1 MNARQAFAA
10 ARRAEVRAAP
20 LARSVLQRRCA
31 CGNESA
37 NGECEACAQRKASRG
52 HDAQDEAAGV
62 PPIVHD
68 VLRSAGQPL
77 DAGARAF
84 METRFG
90 HDFSD
95 VRVHAGGDAVRSA
108 DAVNAEAYTVGH
120 DIVFGAGRYAP
131 ATSSGRKLLA
141 HELAHVVQQRPAA
154 PVAPEALGVSHSEA
168 DEAHADRAA
177 AAALDGT
184 QAPGGGRA
192 VAGAGLQ
199 RKDAGGDAEEAA
211 QQAQPGGGANG
222 NAGGAPAKP
231 CIEAVVGEDIPSLF
245 EAGAVTIVEFGADWC
260 GPCKINLAS
269 LQALCGKLRVQPP
282 PVPVRIYSIDVDQ
295 DANKK
300 VSEQY
305 APGSVP
311 HLYIYVG
318 ATEKQHI
325 NSAVEPDAMVALVGD
340 MIEYAATPGWRRGA
354 KSGAKWGA
362 LAGGVV
368 GLGGLIAVASGAGGL
383 SGNAQMLGMLGALGG
398 GVLAGALIGGAAGA
412 VAGSVSDDRKTGPR
426 KQKRR
431 QLQAKRRDGASPASA
446 SELQGRDEAGVS
458 VRRASAS
465 ASASGQ
471 QGRDDAGAHGGL
483 ASARAPASGPQGHG
497 EAGVPVGLASARAL
511 AGEPLD
517 ASARAQM
524 EARFGERFEDVRVH
538 RDAGAR
544 ALTGAMNAFAV
555 TGGADIYFA
564 DDGYAP
570 GTQRGHAI
578 LAHELAHVAQQRS
591 AAPSASAATLEA
603 EAAHASSAIGAGHD
617 VRIRHGSAR
626 RWLPL
631 TRAEKTLEGAG
642 IGLLSG
648 GAVGALAGLG
658 VAAATGG
665 KLGAGAL
672 IGGLIGGGI
681 GALAGGIAG
690 FLMRRTKPETIP
702 EADALIRRRFGGF
715 LPGGTPGPLRG
726 ATVHVVQS
734 GAEICERFLC
744 RHSNIKGAGKTQ
756 QCDPNSLLGWTDT
769 GVPLFPTRAPQD
781 QPAPVASQAAEPV
794 CSSGQLEHATPE
806 HPVIY
811 YAGTA
816 GTLIHE
822 GLHAYSST
830 AYGYLGDF
838 VTEGTTEYF
847 TRELQAGINMAPCAG
862 CYTDEVAEVSRLMA
876 LVGEDKVAAA
886 YFGGSVPALHQ
897 TVNAQLGAC
906 GLAAWAFSLQMGSL
920 DHAHAIMD
928 GRHRDYCNDPAF
940 NGMPTNPAKL
950 TPPAPAPQKAQP
962 GAAGASR

>member
-1 MNARQAFAA
+1 MSARQAFAT
-10 ARRAEVRAAP
+10 ARRTEVRPAP

-31 CGNESA
+31 CGNEAA
-37 NGECEACAQRKASRG
+37 NGECEACAQRKAARG

-131 ATSSGRKLLA
+131 ATTSGRKLLA

-177 AAALDGT
+177 AAAMDGVQDGA
-184 QAPGGGRA
+184 QAAGGRRA
-192 VAGAGLQ
+192 ASAGLQ
-199 RKDAGGDAEEAA
+199 RKDAGGTNDNATGDANDNASTN
-211 QQAQPGGGANG
+211 ANG
-222 NAGGAPAKP
+222 NAPASP

-260 GPCKINLAS
+260 EPCKINLAS
-269 LQALCGKLRVQPP
+269 LQALCAKLRVQPP

-300 VSEQY
+300 VGEQY

-318 ATEKQHI
+318 ATEKQHF
-325 NSAVEPDAMVALVGD
+325 NSAVEPDVMEALVGD
-340 MIEYAATPGWRRGA
+340 VIEYAATPGWRRGA

-362 LAGGVV
+362 LAGGAL

-398 GVLAGALIGGAAGA
+398 GVLAGALIGGGIGA
-412 VAGSVSDDRKTGPR
+412 LAGSVSDDRKTGPR

-431 QLQAKRRDGASPASA
+431 RLQAKRRDGASPARD
-446 SELQGRDEAGVS
+446 SEAQGRDEAK
-458 VRRASAS
+458 
-465 ASASGQ
+465 
-471 QGRDDAGAHGGL
+471 
-483 ASARAPASGPQGHG
+483 
-497 EAGVPVGLASARAL
+497 AGVPGNTVARATN
-511 AGEPLD
+511 GEPLD
-517 ASARAQM
+517 ASSRAQM

-538 RDAGAR
+538 RGAGAR

-555 TGGADIYFA
+555 TGGTDIYFA

-570 GTQRGHAI
+570 GTRRAHAI
-578 LAHELAHVAQQRS
+578 LAHELAHVAQQRH
-591 AAPSASAATLEA
+591 AAMDTPEAALEA
-603 EAAHASSAIGAGHD
+603 EAAHASSAVGAGHD

-626 RWLPL
+626 RWLPV
-631 TRAEKTLEGAG
+631 TRTEKTLEGAG

-648 GAVGALAGLG
+648 GAAGALAGLG
-658 VAAATGG
+658 IAAATGG
-665 KLGAGAL
+665 ALGAGAL

-690 FLMRRTKPETIP
+690 FLDRRTKSETIP
-702 EADALIRRRFGGF
+702 EADMLIRRRFGRF

-726 ATVHVVQS
+726 ASVHVVQS
-734 GAEICERFLC
+734 GAELCERFLC
-744 RHSNIKGAGKTQ
+744 RHSNIKGAGPTR
-756 QCDPNSLLGWTDT
+756 QCDPGSLLGWTDT
-769 GVPLFPTRAPQD
+769 GVPVFPTRSPQD
-781 QPAPVASQAAEPV
+781 QPAPVASQADEPV
-794 CSSGQLEHATPE
+794 CSGGPLEHATPS

-822 GLHAYSST
+822 GLHAWSST
-830 AYGYLGDF
+830 AYDYLGDF

-847 TRELQAGINMAPCAG
+847 TRELQTDIDMAPCTT
-862 CYTDEVAEVSRLMA
+862 CYPDEVAAVSQLMD
-876 LVGEDKVAAA
+876 LVGKDTVAAA
-886 YFGGSVPALHQ
+886 YFGGGVPALHQ
-897 TVNAQLGAC
+897 AVNAQLGAC
-906 GLAAWAFSLQMGSL
+906 GLAAWAFSLQMGSFE
-920 DHAHAIMD
+920 HARAIME
-928 GRHRDYCNDPAF
+928 GRHGDYCNDPAF
-940 NGMPTNPAKL
+940 SAMPTNPGKL
-950 TPPAPAPQKAQP
+950 TPAMPGPQKAQP
-962 GAAGASR
+962 GAAGEAGAKP